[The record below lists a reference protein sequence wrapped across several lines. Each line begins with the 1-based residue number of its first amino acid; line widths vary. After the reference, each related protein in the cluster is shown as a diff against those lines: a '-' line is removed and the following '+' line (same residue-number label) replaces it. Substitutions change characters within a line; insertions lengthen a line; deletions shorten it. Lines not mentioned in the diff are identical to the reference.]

1 MVTCDETC
9 KVGDFGL
16 LRELPK
22 DEEIYVSVSK
32 SPAPIRWMA
41 PESLQRREF
50 SIASDVWSYGVLL
63 WEICQPTALPY
74 EVGPLQ
80 EKKALRV
87 IVPKKSQ
94 DVRLLL
100 LTCE

>member
-22 DEEIYVSVSK
+22 GEDIYVSVSK

-50 SIASDVWSYGVLL
+50 STASDVWSYGVLL
-63 WEICQPTALPY
+63 WEICQPTRLPY
-74 EVGPLQ
+74 EVGILQ
-80 EKKALRV
+80 KKIHGFSTGSAAAWNL
-87 IVPKKSQ
+87 Q
-94 DVRLLL
+94 
-100 LTCE
+100 